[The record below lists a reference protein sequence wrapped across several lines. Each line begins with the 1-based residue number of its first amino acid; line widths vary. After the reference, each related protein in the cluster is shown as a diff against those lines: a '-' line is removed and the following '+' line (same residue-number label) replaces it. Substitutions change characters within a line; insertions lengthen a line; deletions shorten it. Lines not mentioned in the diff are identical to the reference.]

1 MSALKLKLF
10 DAIDF
15 LIQVESGPDKGRV
28 YRIRPPK
35 IMIGRDPKSQIVM
48 TDPKVSREQC
58 LIQFGQDIVCLDLSS
73 RKTTFINGNPC
84 HNSKLKPGDVI
95 TFGDTS
101 LKFITRTRPEAKP
114 QLLGAD
120 PNQMGR
126 SLDSDAGKKRFQQF
140 LVVVVLLALGLFLL
154 QEEPIENKKTELL
167 TQEAVNKQINES
179 RERMS
184 QIRDSK
190 EEKMKLS
197 QQKYLFDV
205 ETHFV
210 SGFRDFQNGQYGRAI
225 DSFGTTIATD
235 QNHSRAKQYARTAK
249 KMRGDLIDTHMRDGS
264 RYREKMMY
272 KRCAAE
278 FEKAIVLINDVN
290 SDRFRLG
297 KTQLE
302 ECRMLQ
308 GSY

>member
-48 TDPKVSREQC
+48 TDPKASREQC
-58 LIQFGQDIVCLDLSS
+58 MIQFGQDIVCLDLSS
-73 RKTTFINGNPC
+73 RKTTLINGQPC
-84 HNSKLKPGDVI
+84 QNSKLKPGDVLS
-95 TFGDTS
+95 FGDTS
-101 LKFITRTRPEAKP
+101 LKFSTRTRPEAKP
-114 QLLGAD
+114 QLPGANPAQLGHT
-120 PNQMGR
+120 QE
-126 SLDSDAGKKRFQQF
+126 SEAGKKRFQQF
-140 LVVVVLLALGLFLL
+140 VVVIVLLAVGLFLL
-154 QEEPIENKKTELL
+154 QEESVENKQTELL
-167 TQEAVNKQINES
+167 TQEAVNKQIEES
-179 RERMS
+179 RDRMEL
-184 QIRDSK
+184 IRDSK

-197 QQKYLFDV
+197 QKKYLYNV
-205 ETHFV
+205 ETHFI

-235 QNHSRAKQYARTAK
+235 QNHLRAKQYARTAK

-278 FEKAIVLINDVN
+278 FEKAIVLINNVN
-290 SDRFRLG
+290 SDRFRLA

-308 GSY
+308 GGS